1 MKLNQVLIFKEH
13 EGNKRSSWFYKQ
25 SSIFKEH
32 EGNIINHHQCDINWR
47 KTVGNNSSPEPQVF
61 HLALFGVQPN
71 YSYNYR
77 GEKLMHFPFID
88 SKFCL
93 ATMIKKEWNLDY
105 LDIDSPDFTWSCA
118 HHNLKLFPCNCFE
131 SIPERAWWFAVG
143 VEQND
148 SWVLISQSSD

>member
-1 MKLNQVLIFKEH
+1 MAEMKLNQVLIFKEH

-71 YSYNYR
+71 DSYSYR
-77 GEKLMHFPFID
+77 GEKLIHFPFSD

-93 ATMIKKEWNLDY
+93 IKKKIKKRMKSRL
-105 LDIDSPDFTWSCA
+105 P
-118 HHNLKLFPCNCFE
+118 
-131 SIPERAWWFAVG
+131 
-143 VEQND
+143 
-148 SWVLISQSSD
+148 